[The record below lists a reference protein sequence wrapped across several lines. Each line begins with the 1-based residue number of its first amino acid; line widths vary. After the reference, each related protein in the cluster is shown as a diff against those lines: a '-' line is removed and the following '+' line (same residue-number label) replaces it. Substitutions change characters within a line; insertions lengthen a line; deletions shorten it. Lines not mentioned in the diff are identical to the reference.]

1 MTENRKRVLEMLS
14 DGRVSVDEA
23 ERLLSLVDDEP
34 ESVRPVQQLVP
45 TRNGPAKYLRVTVD
59 SDDEHVNV
67 RVPLALI
74 KAGVKLHALVPT
86 QAAEGINEAL
96 KRNGLNIDL
105 HKLRADSLEE
115 LVDALSEM
123 EIDVQDEDERVRVYC
138 E

>member
-23 ERLLSLVDDEP
+23 ERLLLLVVDEQ
-34 ESVRPVQQLVP
+34 ESVRSVQQLVP
-45 TRNGPAKYLRVTVD
+45 TRSGPAKYLRVTVD

-74 KAGVKLHALVPT
+74 KAGVKLHTLVPE
-86 QAAEGINEAL
+86 QAAEGITAAL
-96 KRNGLNIDL
+96 RNNGLNIDL

>member
-23 ERLLSLVDDEP
+23 ERLLLLIDDEP

-45 TRNGPAKYLRVTVD
+45 TRSGPAKYLRVTVD

-74 KAGVKLHALVPT
+74 KAGVKLHTLVPE
-86 QAAEGINEAL
+86 QAAEGITAAL
-96 KRNGLNIDL
+96 RNNGLNIDL

>member
-23 ERLLSLVDDEP
+23 ERLLLLVDDKP

>member
-1 MTENRKRVLEMLS
+1 MK
-14 DGRVSVDEA
+14 A
-23 ERLLSLVDDEP
+23 ERLLLLVDDEP

>member
-14 DGRVSVDEA
+14 DGKVSVDEA
-23 ERLLSLVDDEP
+23 ERLLSLVDGDSTP
-34 ESVRPVQQLVP
+34 VKSVPRLVRTRDRPA
-45 TRNGPAKYLRVTVD
+45 RYLRVTVD

-74 KAGVKLHALVPT
+74 KAGVKFHSLVPK
-86 QAAEGINEAL
+86 QAADGINEAL
-96 KRNGLNIDL
+96 RNNGLNIDL
-105 HKLRADSLEE
+105 DKLRAESIEE

>member
-1 MTENRKRVLEMLS
+1 MNENRKRVLEMLS
-14 DGRVSVDEA
+14 DGKVSVDEA
-23 ERLLSLVDDEP
+23 ERLLSLVVDEP
-34 ESVRPVQQLVP
+34 ESARSVQQLVP

-74 KAGVKLHALVPT
+74 KAGVKLHALVPE
-86 QAAEGINEAL
+86 QAADGITTAL
-96 KRNGLNIDL
+96 RNNGLNIDL
-105 HKLRADSLEE
+105 HKLRADSFEE
-115 LVDALSEM
+115 LVDALSEI

>member
-23 ERLLSLVDDEP
+23 ERLLRLVEDEP
-34 ESVRPVQQLVP
+34 EPVRSVQQLVP

-74 KAGVKLHALVPT
+74 KAGVKLHALVPE
-86 QAAEGINEAL
+86 QAAEGITAAL
-96 KRNGLNIDL
+96 RNNGLNIDL

-115 LVDALSEM
+115 LVDALSEI
-123 EIDVQDEDERVRVYC
+123 EIDVQDDDERVRVYC

>member
-14 DGRVSVDEA
+14 DRRVSVDEA

-74 KAGVKLHALVPT
+74 KAGVKLHALVPE
-86 QAAEGINEAL
+86 QAAEGITVAL
-96 KRNGLNIDL
+96 KNNGLNIDL

-115 LVDALSEM
+115 LVDALSEI